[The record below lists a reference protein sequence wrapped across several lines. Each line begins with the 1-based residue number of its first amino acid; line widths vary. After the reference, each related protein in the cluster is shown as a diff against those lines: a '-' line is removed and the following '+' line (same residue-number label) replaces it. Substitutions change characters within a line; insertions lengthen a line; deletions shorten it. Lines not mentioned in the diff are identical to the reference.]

1 MELFIHRRERDVEL
15 IQIPDDSTVGDMVNL
30 LGAAESNAYLEGVP
44 EPAQLSAPLA
54 AAGITNR
61 SNVYVGVCR
70 KVDVSV
76 RYQSE
81 TKQYEVPPST
91 TLQSVFDRAASDGE
105 GFALSPADR
114 AKYTLQVFGTS
125 EQPDLSRHVGVF
137 VNDSC
142 MASFDLVLQD
152 RFQG

>member
-1 MELFIHRRERDVEL
+1 
-15 IQIPDDSTVGDMVNL
+15 
-30 LGAAESNAYLEGVP
+30 
-44 EPAQLSAPLA
+44 LA

-61 SNVYVGVCR
+61 SNVYVGICR
-70 KVDVSV
+70 KVEVSV

-142 MASFDLVLQD
+142 VASFDLVLQD